1 MLMACRT
8 ADRVVRGC
16 PLHSDTSYV
25 SHSNIPISSGSGCV
39 VSAVDPLATSLGAD
53 MHAQAGI

>member
-1 MLMACRT
+1 MACRT
-8 ADRVVRGC
+8 ADRVVRGR

-25 SHSNIPISSGSGCV
+25 SHGNIPISTGSGCV
-39 VSAVDPLATSLGAD
+39 LSSVYSLAPSPEAD